1 MTTIHIFLGSSLD
14 ELRLDREEMGN
25 YVRKL
30 NDVYIDRGIY
40 IKLYEC
46 EYENAAM
53 VKGRKQEEYN
63 EEIRLSDIFLVL
75 FYNKAGQYTI
85 EEFREAYKQFQS
97 TGAPAILTCFRQG
110 EGYAPDQSVLEFM
123 DELDEQ
129 IGHYF
134 KKYTHIDSVK
144 LRLLLQIKLM
154 KLDVPIEV
162 EESAVT
168 VDGKRVLTLENIPMW
183 AENIDFQSLK
193 KQYQACERAYLDAK
207 AATTDPVTDPVF
219 LRASE
224 QWHEAKKALRELEQE
239 LFSIALKIET
249 KNNDGTLTERQRKA
263 YELMEQGDA
272 EGANNILNLNEI
284 LDDAKGTKAW
294 AQQAHEKV
302 NQQVNEK
309 LEQHVQEMLQKIEM
323 LKTQVQNPSRF
334 DQIKDIFEEAV
345 SIEERNHLTKNAMR
359 EYLSYLH
366 EQKDYN
372 NAIPL
377 AERYLKYVELDGDKI
392 YIAVAANELKNLYA
406 DMNRMELAEQ
416 EHFRAKEIDEPLA
429 AEHSLIDQSHLTKS
443 HSSSDALQYKNN
455 RMGLAK
461 QAYRWAKKIYEYL
474 SAEYLSAYQSDLA
487 ISGNNLG
494 SLYINANRQESV
506 ERGHL
511 QVKKRR
517 EQLTD
522 TLGNGEPTTG
532 DTDSQT
538 LDTSTADAIAALR
551 AQLAGGGELMVNT
564 DGTILNPSDPSA
576 HCGSSDEFMPVDKAC
591 VAGDGTTNWYN
602 GNSLRVPD
610 GKLAGGYGM
619 CRICGTVFNQTTNYC
634 PECGTKV
641 VIEKPPVTLDKVQFS
656 AIAPKT
662 FVKGNYSVIEIMMYE
677 EAFRHVVREAIKN
690 ADDPVK
696 ETRSGILAAERKA
709 KITIILSSPDFEIA
723 DNVESQIWEGGYLN
737 FSFAVE
743 VPERYMKKQILF
755 MASVYINDIIA
766 TRLKF
771 IVKCKT
777 FIEQKIELTRDD
789 VLSAFVSYASQDRN
803 RVAMIIQGMKKA
815 RPDMDIFFD
824 VESLRSGDNWEKAL
838 WREIDKRDVLFLC
851 WSKYARVSKWVD
863 AEWRYALKN
872 KGVDSIEPVPID
884 PPESCPPPDE
894 LNCKHF
900 NDKLLYIINSNGT

>member
-25 YVRKL
+25 YVRML
-30 NDVYIDRGIY
+30 NDVYIDRGVY

-63 EEIRLSDIFLVL
+63 EEIRQSDIFLVL

-123 DELDEQ
+123 NELDEQ

-134 KKYTHIDSVK
+134 KRYTHIDSVK
-144 LRLLLQIKLM
+144 LTLLLQMKLM
-154 KLDVPIEV
+154 KLDVPIEL

-168 VDGKRVLTLENIPMW
+168 VGGKQLLTLENIPMW
-183 AENIDFQSLK
+183 AKNADFQSLK
-193 KQYQACERAYLDAK
+193 ERYQACERAYLDAK

-224 QWHEAKKALRELEQE
+224 QWNEAKKALRELEQE
-239 LFSIALKIET
+239 LFSIALKIEE

-263 YELMEQGDA
+263 YELMEQGDS
-272 EGANNILNLNEI
+272 EGAGKIMDLREI
-284 LDDAKGTKAW
+284 LDDAKDTEAW
-294 AQQAHEKV
+294 KQQEHEKV
-302 NQQVNEK
+302 DQQANKK
-309 LEQHVQEMLQKIEM
+309 LEQNVQELLLRIEI

-334 DQIKDIFEEAV
+334 EEIQETFEEAV
-345 SIEERNHLTKNAMR
+345 GIEKRNHLKKIAMR
-359 EYLSYLH
+359 KYVLYLYD
-366 EQKDYN
+366 QNDYN
-372 NAIPL
+372 DAIPL
-377 AERYLKYVELDGDKI
+377 AKQYLNDVEQHGDKKQ
-392 YIAVAANELKNLYA
+392 IAGAANMLGLLYH
-406 DMNRMELAEQ
+406 DTNRLESAEQ
-416 EHFRAKEIDEPLA
+416 E
-429 AEHSLIDQSHLTKS
+429 
-443 HSSSDALQYKNN
+443 
-455 RMGLAK
+455 
-461 QAYRWAKKIYEYL
+461 YL
-474 SAEYLSAYQSDLA
+474 
-487 ISGNNLG
+487 
-494 SLYINANRQESV
+494 R
-506 ERGHL
+506 
-511 QVKKRR
+511 VKRRR
-517 EQLTD
+517 EQLAD
-522 TLGNGEPTTG
+522 ALRRGEDITIG
-532 DTDSQT
+532 STDSQT

-576 HCGSSDEFMPVDKAC
+576 HCGSSDGFMPVDKAC

-656 AIAPKT
+656 AVAPKT
-662 FVKGNYSVIEIMMYE
+662 FVKGDYSVIEIMMYE

-743 VPERYMKKQILF
+743 VPEQYMKKRILF

-863 AEWRYALKN
+863 AEWRYAFKN

>member
-30 NDVYIDRGIY
+30 NDIYRERDVY

-63 EEIRLSDIFLVL
+63 EEIRQSDIFLVL

-85 EEFREAYKQFQS
+85 EEFREAYKRFQD

-110 EGYAPDQSVLEFM
+110 DGYAPEQSILEFM
-123 DELDEQ
+123 SELGEQ
-129 IGHYF
+129 LGHYF
-134 KKYTHIDSVK
+134 KRYTHIDSVK
-144 LRLLLQIKLM
+144 LTLLLQMKLM
-154 KLDVPIEV
+154 KLDVPIEL

-168 VDGKRVLTLENIPMW
+168 VGGKQLLTLENIPMW
-183 AENIDFQSLK
+183 AKNADFQSLK
-193 KQYQACERAYLDAK
+193 EQYQACERAYLDAK

-224 QWHEAKKALRELEQE
+224 QWNEAKKALRELEQE
-239 LFSIALKIET
+239 LFSIALKIEE

-263 YELMEQGDA
+263 YELMEQGDS
-272 EGANNILNLNEI
+272 EGAGKIMDLREI
-284 LDDAKGTKAW
+284 LDDAKDTEAW
-294 AQQAHEKV
+294 KQQEHEKV
-302 NQQVNEK
+302 DQQANKK
-309 LEQHVQEMLQKIEM
+309 LEQNVQELLLRIEI

-334 DQIKDIFEEAV
+334 EEIQETFEEAV
-345 SIEERNHLTKNAMR
+345 GIEKRNHLKKIAMR
-359 EYLSYLH
+359 KYVLYLYD
-366 EQKDYN
+366 QNDYN
-372 NAIPL
+372 DAIPL
-377 AERYLKYVELDGDKI
+377 AKQYLNDVEQHGDKKQ
-392 YIAVAANELKNLYA
+392 IAGAANMLGLLYH
-406 DMNRMELAEQ
+406 DTNRLESAEQ
-416 EHFRAKEIDEPLA
+416 E
-429 AEHSLIDQSHLTKS
+429 
-443 HSSSDALQYKNN
+443 
-455 RMGLAK
+455 
-461 QAYRWAKKIYEYL
+461 YL
-474 SAEYLSAYQSDLA
+474 
-487 ISGNNLG
+487 
-494 SLYINANRQESV
+494 R
-506 ERGHL
+506 
-511 QVKKRR
+511 VKRRR
-517 EQLTD
+517 EQLAD
-522 TLGNGEPTTG
+522 ALRRGEDITIG
-532 DTDSQT
+532 STDSQT

-576 HCGSSDEFMPVDKAC
+576 HCGSSDGFMPVDKAC

-656 AIAPKT
+656 AVAPKT
-662 FVKGNYSVIEIMMYE
+662 FVKGDYSVIEIMMYE

-743 VPERYMKKQILF
+743 VPEQYMKKRILF

-863 AEWRYALKN
+863 AEWRYAFKN

>member
-14 ELRLDREEMGN
+14 ELCLDREEMGN

-30 NDVYIDRGIY
+30 NDVYIDRGVY

-63 EEIRLSDIFLVL
+63 EEIRQSDIFLVL

-85 EEFREAYKQFQS
+85 EEFREAYKRFQS

-366 EQKDYN
+366 DQKDYN

-474 SAEYLSAYQSDLA
+474 SAEYLSAYQPDLA

-522 TLGNGEPTTG
+522 TLRNGEPTTG

-538 LDTSTADAIAALR
+538 LDTSDASLWN
-551 AQLAGGGELMVNT
+551 QLADEDELKVNLDRTSDTTQTYVGSLLFSKREHGALNFDREYPLGFDRGHINAT
-564 DGTILNPSDPSA
+564 DIHAQT
-576 HCGSSDEFMPVDKAC
+576 ETV
-591 VAGDGTTNWYN
+591 
-602 GNSLRVPD
+602 
-610 GKLAGGYGM
+610 AGGYWK
-619 CRICGTVFNQTTNYC
+619 CRICGEVFDQKTKYC
-634 PECGTKV
+634 PQCGTKV
-641 VIEKPPVTLDKVQFS
+641 IVEKPPVTLDKVQFS

-662 FVKGNYSVIEIMMYE
+662 FVKGDYSVIEIMMYE

-723 DNVESQIWEGGYLN
+723 DNVESQTWEGGYLN